1 MFRTRHPE
9 TTNVLENSA
18 ETKVL
23 LKELRAN
30 ATDEETQRTQS
41 RAASDH
47 PIDQLLA
54 WTTTVLP
61 ETMQRV
67 AADINTL
74 AETVGAK
81 IDILSAAPRTY
92 YQRPLIGWPPRQ
104 RL

>member
-1 MFRTRHPE
+1 MPARLLKSVSSMFRTRHPE

-23 LKELRAN
+23 LEELRAN

-41 RAASDH
+41 RAASDP

-61 ETMQRV
+61 
-67 AADINTL
+67 
-74 AETVGAK
+74 ETVGAK

-92 YQRPLIGWPPRQ
+92 YQRPLIGWPPQQ